1 MKNLTMNKLVFLL
14 ALLLLCGCDCLQLV
28 KGTVV
33 DAATGDPIAN
43 AVIYKDADN
52 AVRDTTDMEGEFEIS
67 DITGAKNCS
76 NITLIVERIGYNDLI
91 ITAPNN
97 EDIIIQMSN

>member
-1 MKNLTMNKLVFLL
+1 MNRLFFLL
-14 ALLLLCGCDCLQLV
+14 TLISLSGCDCLQLV

-52 AVRDTTDMEGEFEIS
+52 AVRDTTDMEGAFEIS
-67 DITGAKNCS
+67 DITGARNCG
-76 NITLIVERIGYNDLI
+76 NVTLIVERIGYNDLI

-97 EDIIIQMSN
+97 EDIVIQMSN